1 MKPISVR
8 RFCRLPWLLW
18 LMLMLFLPLIVWLF
32 AVGIAEAGVASGDG
46 IGLLL
51 IAVFLLLLLAVGL
64 GFYAC
69 YGIRITKKWVSVI
82 YIDTIRFFRYEDVA
96 LIRIG
101 FDEKSVFGSIKA
113 AGQPLYTFRF
123 DEFSLARHSYAPF
136 AHLWTVKVRI
146 RPKYVEKCIRRL
158 GACEKVQAFS
168 RLAPPSKKG

>member
-1 MKPISVR
+1 MKSVSVR
-8 RFCRLPWLLW
+8 HFCRLPLLLW
-18 LMLMLFLPLIVWLF
+18 LMLLVFVPLLAWLF
-32 AVGIAEAGVASGDG
+32 AVGIAEKGSSGDG
-46 IGLLL
+46 IGLLV
-51 IAVFLLLLLAVGL
+51 IAVFLLLVLAVGL
-64 GFYAC
+64 GFYWC

-82 YIDTIRFFRYEDVA
+82 YIDTIRFFRYEDVS

-113 AGQPLYTFRF
+113 AGQPLYTFCF

-136 AHLWTVKVRI
+136 AHLWTVKIRI

-168 RLAPPSKKG
+168 RLAPSRKKG